1 MLTNTAPACPN
12 VRSEPRDEVYHRARA
27 MRRDGTALPLTV
39 VNLSPNGLM
48 ARCDE
53 ALGAGDRITVSLP
66 AVGLLRAEVRWALG
80 GRIGCQLDAA
90 IPTTRYYELLAG
102 MRR

>member
-1 MLTNTAPACPN
+1 MLSSTAHAGPN

-39 VNLSPNGLM
+39 VNLSPGGLM

-53 ALGAGDRITVSLP
+53 GLGAGDRITVSLP
-66 AVGLLRAEVRWALG
+66 AVGLVRAEVRWALG
-80 GRIGCQLDAA
+80 GRIGCQLDSA
-90 IPTTRYYELLAG
+90 IPSTRYYELLSA